1 VSASDRTSSWSGRTR
16 SAFVA
21 GLQACLS
28 AALPILA
35 NAQPAQALTSIVPDA
50 DVARSSKTQ
59 PVITDQDIERAAR
72 NNRMPTD
79 AELARVPVP
88 APPRLDA
95 LPQPLTQRRIDLGAI
110 AKGYEAMARPA
121 PQAAFLGDGPTLLVF
136 VSFSMPDATLA
147 RLVDQAARARA
158 TLVLRGLVDGSL
170 QKTVLRAQRL
180 IGQRKVGFQIDP
192 QAFDRFSITA
202 TPTFVLLKAGAVAAP
217 CAAGTCFPA
226 SSFVAAA
233 GDVSIDYALEYFAR
247 AAPSFSRDAGAVL
260 ATLKRGAR

>member
-1 VSASDRTSSWSGRTR
+1 
-16 SAFVA
+16 
-21 GLQACLS
+21 
-28 AALPILA
+28 
-35 NAQPAQALTSIVPDA
+35 
-50 DVARSSKTQ
+50 
-59 PVITDQDIERAAR
+59 
-72 NNRMPTD
+72 
-79 AELARVPVP
+79 VPVP
-88 APPRLDA
+88 AAPRLDA

-110 AKGYEAMARPA
+110 AKGYEAMGQPA
-121 PQAAFLGDGPTLLVF
+121 PGAATINEAPALLVF

-170 QKTVLRAQRL
+170 QKTVLRAQAL

-233 GDVSIDYALEYFAR
+233 GDVSIDYALEYFRR
-247 AAPSFSRDAGAVL
+247 AAPSFSRDAGVVL
-260 ATLKRGAR
+260 ATLKKGGP

>member
-1 VSASDRTSSWSGRTR
+1 M
-16 SAFVA
+16 A
-21 GLQACLS
+21 GLCAI
-28 AALPILA
+28 LPIA
-35 NAQPAQALTSIVPDA
+35 PSAQPAQAPKPIVSEA
-50 DVARSSKTQ
+50 DVARAAKSQ
-59 PVITDQDIERAAR
+59 PVITDQDIERAAKK
-72 NNRMPTD
+72 NRMPTD

-88 APPRLDA
+88 AAPRLDA
-95 LPQPLTQRRIDLGAI
+95 LPQPLTQRQIDLGAI
-110 AKGYEAMARPA
+110 AKGYEAMGQPA
-121 PQAAFLGDGPTLLVF
+121 AGAAAINEAPALLVF

-170 QKTVLRAQRL
+170 QNTVLRAQAL

-233 GDVSIDYALEYFAR
+233 GDVSIDYALEYFRR
-247 AAPSFSRDAGAVL
+247 AAPSFSRDAGVVL
-260 ATLKRGAR
+260 ATLKKVGP

>member
-1 VSASDRTSSWSGRTR
+1 M
-16 SAFVA
+16 A
-21 GLQACLS
+21 GLQACLCS
-28 AALPILA
+28 ALPIVA
-35 NAQPAQALTSIVPDA
+35 SAQPAQAPRPIVSDA
-50 DVARSSKTQ
+50 DVARAAKSQ

-72 NNRMPTD
+72 KNRMPTD
-79 AELARVPVP
+79 AELARIPVPV
-88 APPRLDA
+88 APRVDA
-95 LPQPLTQRRIDLGAI
+95 LPQPLNQRRIDLGAI
-110 AKGYEAMARPA
+110 AKGFEAMGQPGRGAAPINDAPA
-121 PQAAFLGDGPTLLVF
+121 LLVF
-136 VSFSMPDATLA
+136 ISFSMPEPTLA

-170 QKTVLRAQRL
+170 QKTVLRAQGL

-233 GDVSIDYALEYFAR
+233 GDVSIDYVLEYFMR
-247 AAPSFSRDAGAVL
+247 TAPSFSSDAGVVL
-260 ATLKRGAR
+260 AALRKGGP

>member
-1 VSASDRTSSWSGRTR
+1 MSATDRTASWPQRAR
-16 SAFVA
+16 STWMA
-21 GLQACLS
+21 GLCAI
-28 AALPILA
+28 LPIA
-35 NAQPAQALTSIVPDA
+35 PSAQPAQAPKPIVSEA
-50 DVARSSKTQ
+50 DVARAAKSQ
-59 PVITDQDIERAAR
+59 PVITDQDIERAAKKNACHR
-72 NNRMPTD
+72 RRTGPR
-79 AELARVPVP
+79 AGAGGPEARC
-88 APPRLDA
+88 

-110 AKGYEAMARPA
+110 AKGYEAMGQPA
-121 PQAAFLGDGPTLLVF
+121 PGAAAINGAPALLVF

-170 QKTVLRAQRL
+170 QKTVLRAQAL

-202 TPTFVLLKAGAVAAP
+202 APTFVLLKAGAVAAP

-233 GDVSIDYALEYFAR
+233 GDVSIDYALEYFRR
-247 AAPSFSRDAGAVL
+247 AAPSFSRDAGVVL
-260 ATLKRGAR
+260 AALKKGGP